1 MKEPTKEQ
9 IEALMSY
16 PADQKVVMINLLKY
30 KDKVDGRDESG
41 ETAYQN
47 YMMKA
52 APFVEKVGA
61 RLLWKGDVSHVVIG
75 DDNFKPDA
83 VLLIEYPSIAKFF
96 ELVSDPG
103 FQDVNKERSL
113 ALEYGGIMAATP
125 VISTLD

>member
-16 PADQKVVMINLLKY
+16 PADQKVVMINHLKY
-30 KDKVDGRDESG
+30 KDKVDGGDESG
-41 ETAYQN
+41 EEAYQT
-47 YMMKA
+47 YMVKA

-61 RLLWKGDVSHVVIG
+61 RLLWKGNVTHVVIG
-75 DDNFKPDA
+75 DDKIKPDA
-83 VLLIEYPSIAKFF
+83 VLLIEYPSIGKFF

-103 FQDVNKERSL
+103 FQEINKERSL

-125 VISTLD
+125 VTSALS